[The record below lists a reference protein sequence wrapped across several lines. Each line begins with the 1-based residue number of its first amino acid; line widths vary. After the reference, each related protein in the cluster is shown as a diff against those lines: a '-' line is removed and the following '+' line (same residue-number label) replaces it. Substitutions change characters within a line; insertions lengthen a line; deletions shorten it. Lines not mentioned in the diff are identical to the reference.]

1 MISGGS
7 SQPSYGDDSCR
18 PAGKSCR
25 LSPAGTILRGVLDLV
40 VDGRKAKEKVRI
52 PSERITLRINLP
64 WCGDTH
70 GDDEPRPKFFRR
82 LSSLQKKK

>member
-25 LSPAGTILRGVLDLV
+25 LSPAGTILRGVLSV
-40 VDGRKAKEKVRI
+40 FSISSSTRMAEKRRKKCGY
-52 PSERITLRINLP
+52 LRSASRFAS
-64 WCGDTH
+64 T
-70 GDDEPRPKFFRR
+70 FRGAVTPTEMT
-82 LSSLQKKK
+82 SLARNSFAD